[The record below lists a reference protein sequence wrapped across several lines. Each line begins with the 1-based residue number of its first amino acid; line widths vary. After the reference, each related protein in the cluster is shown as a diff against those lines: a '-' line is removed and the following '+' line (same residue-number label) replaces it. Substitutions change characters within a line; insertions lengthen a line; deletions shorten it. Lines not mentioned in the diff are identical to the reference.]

1 MESFLKK
8 SAHKHRL
15 LTALRLTLAIIFI
28 WFGLLKIFG
37 FNPVFDLIYY
47 SVMPWFSEGTGLITL
62 GIIETFLGVML
73 LINKARSI
81 IHVILIAH
89 LAGTFS
95 TFLYGWHVIFDPY
108 FPVLTL
114 AGEFV
119 VKNLT
124 LAFSALVVLAYET
137 KS

>member
-1 MESFLKK
+1 MLKT
-8 SAHKHRL
+8 SPHKHHL

-37 FNPVFDLIYY
+37 FNPVFDLVYH
-47 SVMPWFSEGTGLITL
+47 SMVPWFSDGAGLITL
-62 GIIETFLGVML
+62 GIIETILGIMI
-73 LINKARSI
+73 LINKARSLT
-81 IHVILIAH
+81 HVLLVAH

-95 TFLYGWHVIFDPY
+95 TFLYGWHVVFDPY
-108 FPVLTL
+108 FPVLSL

-124 LAFSALVVLAYET
+124 LAFSALVVLAYED
-137 KS
+137 